1 MKGES
6 IRGWTSEYALDG
18 GSYCKA
24 APANGG
30 GGGNGHNAVAEV
42 AGNAGDVSNWID
54 GVGVP
59 QGNFTTHGP

>member
-1 MKGES
+1 MGV
-6 IRGWTSEYALDG
+6 RYDLLDG

-30 GGGNGHNAVAEV
+30 GGGNGHNGGGGGG
-42 AGNAGDVSNWID
+42 GNAGDVSNWNE

-59 QGNFTTHGP
+59 QPAYNNAWNRRKRS